1 MIEYSAMPR
10 LIDPVLVCAFQGWND
25 AAGAATDVIDHLIS
39 TWQATQIGA
48 FDPEDYYDYQVNRPV
63 ITIDDAGMR
72 QLTWPSTRI
81 YVARPPGALRDVI
94 CVQGIEPNIRWR
106 AFTAEI
112 LELAETLST
121 SLLVTLGSLL
131 ADVPHSRPMRVTGS
145 ASEVDLED
153 RLGLPPSTYEG
164 PTGILGV
171 INEACAQVDLPT
183 VSYWAAVPH
192 YLPQGPNPKASL
204 GLIASLEDLLDIS
217 IELGDLPEEVQAWE
231 RGVAELIDEDEDLHD
246 YVRSLE
252 EAHDTAGLPEASGD
266 EIAREFERYLKR
278 RNRPE
283 S

>member
-1 MIEYSAMPR
+1 MIEYSATPR

-25 AAGAATDVIDHLIS
+25 AAGAASDVIDHLIT

-72 QLTWPSTRI
+72 QLTW
-81 YVARPPGALRDVI
+81 
-94 CVQGIEPNIRWR
+94 IEPNIRWR